1 MCFICED
8 TDRQEDF
15 HYDHAII
22 RYDHDKQTT
31 YQYAIK
37 HYEETDE
44 YMLYVRSDDDADMQ
58 ILPIQYC
65 PFCGFHLY

>member
-15 HYDHAII
+15 QYDHAII
-22 RYDHDKQTT
+22 RYDHGKRITH
-31 YQYAIK
+31 QYAIR
-37 HYEETDE
+37 HIEESDE
-44 YMLYVRSDDDADMQ
+44 YILYVRSDEEADMQ
-58 ILPIQYC
+58 TLPIQYC

>member
-15 HYDHAII
+15 QHDHAII
-22 RYDHDKQTT
+22 RYDKGKRIMHQF
-31 YQYAIK
+31 AIR
-37 HYEETDE
+37 HYEESDE